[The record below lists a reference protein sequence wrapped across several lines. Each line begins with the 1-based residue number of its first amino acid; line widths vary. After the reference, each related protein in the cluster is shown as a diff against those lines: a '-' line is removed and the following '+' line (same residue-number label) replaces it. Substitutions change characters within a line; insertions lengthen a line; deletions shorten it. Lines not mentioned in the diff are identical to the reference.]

1 MRNRKVS
8 IVTAI
13 SMFMLLPTLVVQAQL
28 PARYALEGE
37 QLWSLIG
44 PDYKNWKTTE
54 RIPIGLPEPTTT
66 EHHVRYVNRV
76 ANRSGDLPLYG
87 SIIVTEHYAGSEDK
101 KELNAVTIAHRVRKD
116 YDTDNNNWYWAHYS
130 ADGNVITTSKTSG
143 PFDKGDFVT
152 FEEEG
157 RLWVFHLQDEALADF
172 VSKGELAKHVIRPG
186 IGPRGM
192 TLKSSDNETI
202 NQFISMREG
211 FTTSI
216 EDGRLWVFVSGSDE
230 LADFEEH
237 GEPAKCVV
245 RPATGP
251 AGMTIKSS
259 DSEVIDRYINAK
271 DGFELRM
278 AEGRMWVFAAGDS
291 AIEEFDTKGE
301 LAKHVIRPGI
311 GPGGMTLKSNESDTI
326 THYLIQKEGFAVTI
340 EDGRLWVF
348 ADGSESHN
356 SFLEHGEPAK
366 CVVFP
371 AAGPIGMT
379 VKGADADVI
388 NAYLRSK

>member
-1 MRNRKVS
+1 M
-8 IVTAI
+8 
-13 SMFMLLPTLVVQAQL
+13 
-28 PARYALEGE
+28 
-37 QLWSLIG
+37 
-44 PDYKNWKTTE
+44 
-54 RIPIGLPEPTTT
+54 
-66 EHHVRYVNRV
+66 
-76 ANRSGDLPLYG
+76 
-87 SIIVTEHYAGSEDK
+87 
-101 KELNAVTIAHRVRKD
+101 RKD

-192 TLKSSDNETI
+192 TLKS
-202 NQFISMREG
+202 
-211 FTTSI
+211 
-216 EDGRLWVFVSGSDE
+216 
-230 LADFEEH
+230 
-237 GEPAKCVV
+237 
-245 RPATGP
+245 
-251 AGMTIKSS
+251 
-259 DSEVIDRYINAK
+259 
-271 DGFELRM
+271 
-278 AEGRMWVFAAGDS
+278 
-291 AIEEFDTKGE
+291 
-301 LAKHVIRPGI
+301 
-311 GPGGMTLKSNESDTI
+311 NESDTI